1 MTTMTKTQDRPETEP
16 GQTSARPKAGRGRLL
31 SGRRRMT
38 VTLARHY
45 GMCFGVRD
53 ALRSTHDAAAAEGEV
68 TVLGQLVHN
77 PVVDEGLKQLGVQK
91 GRLEGK
97 TDDGEGAVV
106 ITAHGVSDRE
116 LGRWE
121 NSGRPVV
128 NTTCPLVRKAHTAL
142 ATLVAEGYRPLVI
155 GRPGHVEVE
164 GLIGD
169 FPDALVV
176 QNFRDLLKLPSE
188 ARFGVVSQTTQP
200 LDRVR
205 DLVDQLRRCR
215 PDCEVKF
222 VDTVCQPT
230 KDRQTALVDLCRE
243 CEMVVVV
250 GGSNSNNTGEL
261 AAKAESLGARAVR
274 VERAEDLERRWFRGV
289 GSVGVTA
296 GTSTLDET
304 VQEVF
309 ERLKRFAAGGK

>member
-1 MTTMTKTQDRPETEP
+1 MKTEDK
-16 GQTSARPKAGRGRLL
+16 SKRGKTNSKMRVRLA
-31 SGRRRMT
+31 S
-38 VTLARHY
+38 HY

-53 ALRSTHDAAAAEGEV
+53 ALRKTHDAAATRRV

-77 PVVDEGLKQLGVQK
+77 PVVDEQLDRLGVTR
-91 GRLEGK
+91 GALGER
-97 TDDGEGAVV
+97 TDEGEGAVV

-121 NSGRPVV
+121 SSGREVF

-142 ATLVAEGYRPLVI
+142 ASLVAQGYLPVVI

-164 GLIGD
+164 GLVGD
-169 FPDALVV
+169 FPGAAVV
-176 QNFRDLLKLPSE
+176 ESFRDVLKLPSQ

-200 LDRVR
+200 IERVR
-205 DLVDQLRRCR
+205 ELVEQFRRCR
-215 PDCEVKF
+215 PESEVKF

-230 KDRQTALVDLCRE
+230 KDRQEALRELCAD

-261 AAKAESLGARAVR
+261 VAKAEQLGARAVR
-274 VERAEDLERRWFRGV
+274 VERAGDLRWRWFRGV
-289 GSVGVTA
+289 ASVGVTA

-304 VQEVF
+304 VRAVF
-309 ERLKRFAAGGK
+309 ERVQRFAAGRR